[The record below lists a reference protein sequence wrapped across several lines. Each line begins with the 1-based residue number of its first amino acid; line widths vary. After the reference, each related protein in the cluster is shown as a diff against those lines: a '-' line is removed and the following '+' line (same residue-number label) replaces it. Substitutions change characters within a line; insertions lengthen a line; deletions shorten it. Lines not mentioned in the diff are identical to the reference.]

1 MVCRNQSQS
10 YYTHYVNKLQEGKR
24 DRAAAGRERPADC
37 AEFRP
42 NSVCLDEK
50 REEKVSNSLI
60 FFSGGD
66 AAAYVPL
73 GFVDLEDLLDLLI
86 QPGVDLRKTVLKVLM
101 YRGFG
106 DAEFLGCGAYRRAVF
121 NDVNSQIAGSLFD
134 VTLHA
139 RKSPFWSELL

>member
-10 YYTHYVNKLQEGKR
+10 HYTHYVNKLQEGKR
-24 DRAAAGRERPADC
+24 DRAAGGRERSAGC

-42 NSVCLDEK
+42 NPVCLDGK

-60 FFSGGD
+60 FFSGSD

-73 GFVDLEDLLDLLI
+73 GLVDLENLLDLMI
-86 QPGVDLRKTVLKVLM
+86 QRGIDLRKTVLEILM

-134 VTLHA
+134 ITLHA
-139 RKSPFWSELL
+139 RKSPFWFELL